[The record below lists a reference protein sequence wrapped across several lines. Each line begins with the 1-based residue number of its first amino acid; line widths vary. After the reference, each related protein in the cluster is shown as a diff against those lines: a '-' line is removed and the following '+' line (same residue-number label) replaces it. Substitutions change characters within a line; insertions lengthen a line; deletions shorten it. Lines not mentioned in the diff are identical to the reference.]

1 MKAAEVPLLTL
12 DSSVETLRL
21 AREVAENSA
30 ANALSDVSTSI
41 AAARAAGEGA
51 ASNVLINLEMLDD
64 KHYVEKTAKRV
75 TELRNETSMLE
86 QQVRERIASRLKKET
101 A

>member
-12 DSSVETLRL
+12 DTSVETLRL
-21 AREVAENSA
+21 ACEVVENSA

-75 TELRNETSMLE
+75 AELKNEASMLE
-86 QQVRERIASRLKKET
+86 KQVRETAASRLQKT
-101 A
+101 P